1 VTGLLVALA
10 GALGACSRVAVDE
23 VVEARRGDPLG
34 RGFLFGILAV
44 NVTGSLV
51 LGLVVGW
58 AMYHGLSGRW
68 RAVAG
73 TGFCGGYTT
82 FSTFAFDAVRLADEG
97 RRRAAAVYVGLS
109 IALSLAAAAAGLAVA
124 AAWG

>member
-10 GALGACSRVAVDE
+10 GALGACCRVGVDE
-23 VVEARRGDPLG
+23 VVETRRGDPLG
-34 RGFLFGILAV
+34 RGFPFGILAV
-44 NVTGSLV
+44 NVTGSLL

-82 FSTFAFDAVRLADEG
+82 FSTFAFDTVRLAEEG
-97 RRRAAAVYVGLS
+97 DRPRAAVYVGAS
-109 IALSLAAAAAGLAVA
+109 IALSVAAAAVGLAAAAALS
-124 AAWG
+124 